1 MVRRLVEQQEIV
13 VGAEQTRQA
22 HPVPLPDGE
31 VVQSAGGIGF
41 GVERFQRDLHPP
53 FGVPRIEDF
62 GVLQSGGISL
72 LRSGD
77 ARRE

>member
-13 VGAEQTRQA
+13 IGAEQARKA
-22 HPVPLPDGE
+22 HAVPLPDGE

-53 FGVPRIEDF
+53 FGVPRI
-62 GVLQSGGISL
+62 
-72 LRSGD
+72 
-77 ARRE
+77 